1 VLVANQARV
10 AVYHAIAAARR
21 RHTAVVDTTDL
32 LTGVIASRDVVVR
45 MVWQELG
52 VDPAALGAVVAM
64 SMRAP
69 VPPRRR
75 VVALRPTAFSADAR
89 RVLRHA
95 FMHARQHHARV
106 LGAGHLLLAITAQDT
121 DDGVRSLLSALDIDG
136 MALARA
142 LCRRLTASQRSYDY
156 DSHACGAAV
165 SSRGRS
171 GSR

>member
-10 AVYHAIAAARR
+10 AVYHAMAAARR
-21 RHTAVVDTTDL
+21 RNRAVVDTADL
-32 LTGVIASRDVVVR
+32 LAGVIASHDMVVR

-52 VDPAALGAVVAM
+52 VDPVALGAVVTM

-69 VPPRRR
+69 NPPRRR

-95 FMHARQHHARV
+95 FMHAREHHARM
-106 LGAGHLLLAITAQDT
+106 LGASHLLLAIIAQDT
-121 DDGVRSLLSALDIDG
+121 DDGVRNLLSALDVDG
-136 MALARA
+136 VALARA
-142 LCRRLTASQRSYDY
+142 VCRCLTGSGRSYDG
-156 DSHACGAAV
+156 HACGAALC
-165 SSRGRS
+165 SRGLS